1 METLFKSTGDY
12 AGIKTMLTKFI
23 LLLSILLV
31 PQSILHSQQGTGK
44 ITGVIVDAEFG
55 DALIG
60 ANVLIEGSSIGAA
73 SDMNGNYS
81 ISGLNAGN
89 YNLIFSMI
97 GFAKKNIIGVK
108 VIANETVT
116 VNVSLSSETYE
127 TEEVVITAEALKNTD
142 AGMLINRQKSRAVSD
157 AISSEQFSRSGAGDA
172 AEAVKQVVGASV
184 VDGKYV
190 YVRGLGER
198 YSSTQLNGAEL
209 PSSDP
214 NKKSFQMDLL
224 PSNLLDNIVTIK
236 TFTPDKP
243 GNFSGGIVDIGTK
256 AFPKQFTFKLSTST
270 SYNTYTTFNNNNI
283 SYDGV
288 DGNFLGFDDGIRD
301 IPEILQNFDTQI
313 PVPQEA
319 RFDSE
324 KAKKL
329 DDASKAF
336 NDVMD
341 FSKGTVP
348 MNSNLGI
355 SIGDE
360 MITGEE
366 SSFGYLGSLTF
377 SRNFSFYDDG
387 KIGRYSLTGVDSK
400 ELSPNLLLNDTKST
414 AESNLGG
421 LANLSYKI
429 SNSHQVHT
437 NFFYSKT
444 GESETRFMEGGWPQE
459 FGLGEDAPL
468 YFNRVLSYSERE
480 IQSLQ
485 FSGEHY
491 FESIL
496 GSRVEWNYSNSNTTQ
511 IEPDRRLLTTAEQR
525 FEDRTNYI
533 ITGSGF
539 DDPSRYYRDLEDNS
553 NSYSLNIKIPFKQW
567 NDKRAEFKFG
577 GFFQTS
583 DRDFSER
590 IFSYN
595 VDNRLYNELQGDIT
609 TLFSDEYLGITS
621 IDTLSNGNTRY
632 TFGNTLR
639 DNSKL
644 RNQYTGE
651 QEITAYYAMFEL
663 PLLNRLNLIAGARYE
678 ITDLKLISDDPSFE
692 EGKILE
698 EDILPSVNLIYNLFE
713 NMNLRAAFTKTLAR
727 PTYREIA
734 PFSSKEFIN
743 DVELRGNPAL
753 KRTLITNYDLRWEWF
768 TNPGEVLAVS
778 GFYKKLV
785 NPIEIA
791 FAEGATRSNPIVNY
805 VNVNKAEILG
815 AEFEARFGLKHFTD
829 FLSNFYF
836 SSNLTILQSAVDIAP
851 AELAQRRGIDPNA
864 DDQRQLQGQSPFI
877 VNMGISYLNYESGTT
892 VSLDYNSFGERL
904 SKVSANI
911 TPDIFEQPLERLDIN
926 FSQKLFNQFSLK
938 LSAKNILNSRYKES
952 YRYLGNDYVYRE
964 YTTGVSFGFGIG
976 YEI

>member
-1 METLFKSTGDY
+1 MKTFNNL
-12 AGIKTMLTKFI
+12 AGIIFSNKMKLTKFI
-23 LLLSILLV
+23 ILIFLTSFSITF
-31 PQSILHSQQGTGK
+31 SQQGTGK
-44 ITGVIVDAEFG
+44 ITGIIVDADFG
-55 DALIG
+55 DVLIG

-81 ISGLNAGN
+81 ISGLSSGN

-97 GFAKKNIIGVK
+97 GFTRKVITGIEVK
-108 VIANETVT
+108 VNEVT
-116 VNVSLSSETYE
+116 KLNVSLKTETYE
-127 TEEVVITAEALKNTD
+127 TEEVVITAEVLKNTD
-142 AGMLINRQKSRAVSD
+142 AGMLINRQKSKAVSD

-190 YVRGLGER
+190 YIRGLGER

-214 NKKSFQMDLL
+214 NKKAFQMDLL
-224 PSNLLDNIVTIK
+224 PSNLLDNIVTLK

-256 AFPKQFTFKLSTST
+256 AFPNQFTFKLSTST
-270 SYNTYTTFNNNNI
+270 SYNTYTTFNKNNI
-283 SYDGV
+283 TYNGV
-288 DGNFLGFDDGIRD
+288 GGNFLGFDDGIRD
-301 IPEILQNFDTQI
+301 IPNILQNFDSQI

-324 KAKKL
+324 KAKKI
-329 DDASKAF
+329 DDASKSF
-336 NDVMD
+336 NNVMD
-341 FSKGTVP
+341 FTKSTVP
-348 MNSNLGI
+348 MNSNLGLSVGNEI
-355 SIGDE
+355 L
-360 MITGEE
+360 TGEE
-366 SSFGYLGSLTF
+366 SSFGYLGSLNF

-387 KIGRYSLTGVDSK
+387 KIGRYSLTGIDSK

-421 LANLSYKI
+421 LANLSYRFSK
-429 SNSHQVHT
+429 SHQLHT

-459 FGLGEDAPL
+459 FGVTEDAPI
-468 YFNRVLSYSERE
+468 YFNRVLAYTERE

-496 GSRVEWNYSNSNTTQ
+496 GSRIEWNYSNANTTQ
-511 IEPDRRLLTTAEQR
+511 VEPDRRLLTTAEQR

-539 DDPSRYYRDLEDNS
+539 DNPSRYYRDLEDNS

-567 NDKRAEFKFG
+567 NDKRSEFKFG
-577 GFFQTS
+577 GFYQS
-583 DRDFSER
+583 MDRDFNER
-590 IFSYN
+590 IFSYQ
-595 VDNRLYNELQGDIT
+595 VDNRLFNELQGDIT
-609 TLFSDEYLGITS
+609 TLFSDEYLGIVS

-644 RNQYTGE
+644 RNQYNGE
-651 QEITAYYAMFEL
+651 QEITAFYAMFEL
-663 PLLNRLNLIAGARYE
+663 PLLNRLNIIAGARYE
-678 ITDLKLISDDPSFE
+678 ITNLKLISSDPTVE
-692 EGKILE
+692 DGKISE
-698 EDILPSVNLIYNLFE
+698 KDILPSINLIYNLSE
-713 NMNLRAAFTKTLAR
+713 NMNLRGAYTKTLAR
-727 PTYREIA
+727 PTFREIA
-734 PFSSKEFIN
+734 PFSSKEFVN
-743 DVELRGNPAL
+743 DSELMGNPTL
-753 KRTLITNYDLRWEWF
+753 ERTLITNYDLRWEWF

-778 GFYKKLV
+778 GFYKFLN

-791 FAEGATRSNPIVNY
+791 FAEGSTRSNQIVNY
-805 VNVNKAEILG
+805 VNVDKAEILG
-815 AEFEARFGLKHFTD
+815 AELETRFGLKHFTE

-836 SSNLTILQSAVDIAP
+836 SSNLTILKSSVDIAP
-851 AELAQRRGIDPNA
+851 AELTQRRGIDPNA

-877 VNMGISYLNYESGTT
+877 LNIGINYLNYESGTT
-892 VSLDYNSFGERL
+892 LSLDYNTFGERL

-911 TPDIFEQPLERLDIN
+911 TPDIFEEPTPLLNIN

-964 YTTGVSFGFGIG
+964 YTRGISFGFGIG